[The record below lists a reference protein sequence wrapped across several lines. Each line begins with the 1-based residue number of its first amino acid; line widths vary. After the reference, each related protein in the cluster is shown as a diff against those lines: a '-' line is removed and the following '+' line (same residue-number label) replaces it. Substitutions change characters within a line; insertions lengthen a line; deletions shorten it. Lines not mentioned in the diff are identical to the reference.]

1 MQEPQ
6 NQNNGAFAWMAR
18 HPLYVIGAA
27 VLITAI
33 LSVPFLTMAP
43 TTSASQEPGGAVFD
57 ARDAVEDQF
66 VSAVFDIPIIVES
79 RDGNLLTRESLIELL
94 GNAAALRAEPQLGST
109 LLTYYDPTTASD
121 VVGVRTIA
129 DFVDARLPSGLEPAS
144 DAEVDAAVAAIIE
157 EAGPE
162 SDALGLSADTRF
174 DADTGRWIAPALLTA
189 VLADNDMLGFTD
201 GGVTLGSDTAPEEYS
216 RDVAAVIRGDERTF
230 QAWGVAIDV
239 NLTSQ
244 EQGAAA
250 GPFIGFTILAVLVI
264 VGIVFRSYWALAIT
278 GASLG
283 ALIIWLYGISNL
295 IGLENDMILSLI
307 VPIAMISFGVD
318 FAFHS
323 LGRYREERRL
333 GYAPRRAFSVGMA
346 AVIGALVLA
355 LLSDTAAFLANA
367 SSGIESLIQF
377 GIATSIALVAAFL
390 LLGIVTPLAFAT
402 IEERVGTPPRSR
414 TRTVG
419 RVAAQTGAGL
429 FAMTTVLLMVYLSPP
444 AGVAALAIYI
454 GVALVAPVMLSRRR
468 PTESDIAEGGGVG
481 RVAALVGTVVAWFAS
496 KRSIVLPVAGAITIT
511 AGFLAVQVPTEFDVK
526 DFFTADSDF
535 VVALDKVDEHFA
547 ERGGEPATIYV
558 EADLTDPVVVDR
570 LARFRDDV
578 IALDASSLA
587 RAADGRT
594 FVDRS
599 VLQVIED
606 AWASPITIQAIS
618 RTQGV
623 TLSDVDGDGIP
634 DDAAQLAT
642 LYAYTRRAGIA
653 VDSTRFLRTPN
664 DVQQRIWISD
674 DGTTTATTFII
685 GMTNTRRQESIV
697 EAREAVDPL
706 IAGLRAD
713 LQATDDNAV
722 VQLTGGPIV
731 RQESLDAVSR
741 ALQVSLPIAVVLCFL
756 IAAAFMR
763 SIRFAAVSVIPILIT
778 VALLYAFMEVAGYSI
793 NIVTATIGAVSI
805 GIGIDF
811 AIHLTMRYRE
821 ELDRSSSR
829 DMAMRRTGEGTG
841 IALLSSA
848 VSSAVG
854 FFILAFAP
862 MPMFASYGLLTAVMI
877 TMAAAATLLVLPS
890 LLVMVTREPSHS
902 IPDEEPQPET
912 ELATV

>member
-1 MQEPQ
+1 
-6 NQNNGAFAWMAR
+6 
-18 HPLYVIGAA
+18 
-27 VLITAI
+27 
-33 LSVPFLTMAP
+33 
-43 TTSASQEPGGAVFD
+43 
-57 ARDAVEDQF
+57 
-66 VSAVFDIPIIVES
+66 
-79 RDGNLLTRESLIELL
+79 
-94 GNAAALRAEPQLGST
+94 
-109 LLTYYDPTTASD
+109 
-121 VVGVRTIA
+121 
-129 DFVDARLPSGLEPAS
+129 
-144 DAEVDAAVAAIIE
+144 
-157 EAGPE
+157 
-162 SDALGLSADTRF
+162 
-174 DADTGRWIAPALLTA
+174 LLTA
-189 VLADNDMLGFTD
+189 VLADNDILGFTN

-216 RDVAAVIRGDERTF
+216 RDITAVMRGEERTF

-278 GASLG
+278 GGALG

-295 IGLENDMILSLI
+295 IGLEDDMILSLI

-333 GYAPRRAFSVGMA
+333 GYTPRRAFSVGMA

-402 IEERVGTPPRSR
+402 IERRVGTPPRSR
-414 TRTVG
+414 VRTVG
-419 RVAAQTGAGL
+419 RISAQTGAGL

-444 AGVAALAIYI
+444 AGVAALAIYV
-454 GVALVAPVMLSRRR
+454 GVAVVAPALLSRRR
-468 PTESDIAEGGGVG
+468 PAESDVAEGGGVG
-481 RVAALVGTVVAWFAS
+481 RIAGLVGSVVGWFAS
-496 KRSIVLPVAGAITIT
+496 KRSIVLPVAGVITIS
-511 AGFLAVQVPTEFDVK
+511 AGFLAIQVPTEFDVN
-526 DFFTADSDF
+526 DFFAADSEF
-535 VVALDKVDEHFA
+535 VVALDKIDEHRA
-547 ERGGEPATIYV
+547 ERGGEPAMIYI
-558 EADLTDPVVVDR
+558 ETDLTNPAVVGR
-570 LARFRDDV
+570 LAQFRDDV
-578 IALDASSLA
+578 VALDASGLS
-587 RAADGRT
+587 RAADGQT
-594 FVDRS
+594 FVDGS

-606 AWASPITIQAIS
+606 AWTSPITTQAIAEI
-618 RTQGV
+618 QGV
-623 TLSDVDGDGIP
+623 ALADLDGDGIP
-634 DDAAQLAT
+634 DDGAQLSA
-642 LYAYTRRAGIA
+642 LYAYTRLAGIA
-653 VDSTRFLRTPN
+653 VDPATFLRTPN
-664 DVQQRIWISD
+664 DVQQRIWVSD
-674 DGTTTATTFII
+674 DQTKTATTLTI

-697 EAREAVDPL
+697 EAREAIAPL
-706 IAGLRAD
+706 IDGLRAD
-713 LQATDDNAV
+713 LQAIDKDSV

-741 ALQVSLPIAVVLCFL
+741 ALQISLPIAVLLCFL

-763 SIRFAAVSVIPILIT
+763 SIRFAAVSVVPILIT
-778 VALLYAFMEVAGYSI
+778 VALLYAFMEVAGFSI
-793 NIVTATIGAVSI
+793 NIVTATIGAVSV

-821 ELDRSSSR
+821 ELDRNGSR
-829 DMAMRRTGEGTG
+829 DQAMRRTGEGTG

-877 TMAAAATLLVLPS
+877 TMAAGATLLVLPG
-890 LLVMVTREPSHS
+890 LLMMVTKEPGQ
-902 IPDEEPQPET
+902 IAPDQEPQTEI
-912 ELATV
+912 ELAAV

>member
-1 MQEPQ
+1 MKEPQ
-6 NQNNGAFAWMAR
+6 DQNNGAFTWMAR
-18 HPLYVIGAA
+18 HPLIVMVAA
-27 VLITAI
+27 VLVTAI

-57 ARDAVEDQF
+57 ARDAVEEQF
-66 VSAVFDIPIIVES
+66 VSAVFEVPVIVES
-79 RDGNLLTRESLIELL
+79 RGGNLLNRESLIELRD
-94 GNAAALRAEPQLGST
+94 NAAELRTDTQLGST
-109 LLTYYDPTTASD
+109 LLTYYDPATASD
-121 VVGVRTIA
+121 VTGVRTIA
-129 DFVDARLPSGLEPAS
+129 DFVDTRLPSGLESAT
-144 DAEVDAAVAAIIE
+144 DAEVAATFAALIE
-157 EAGPE
+157 ELGPE
-162 SDALGLSADTRF
+162 ADVLGLSADTRF
-174 DADTGRWIAPALLTA
+174 DTETGRWIAPALLTA
-189 VLADNDMLGFTD
+189 VLADNDLLGFTN

-333 GYAPRRAFSVGMA
+333 GYPPRRAFSIGMT

-402 IEERVGTPPRSR
+402 IEERIGTPPRTR
-414 TRTVG
+414 TRTAG
-419 RVAAQTGAGL
+419 RIAAQTAAGIS
-429 FAMTTVLLMVYLSPP
+429 AMTTVLLMVYLSPP
-444 AGVAALAIYI
+444 AGVAALAFYI
-454 GVALVAPVMLSRRR
+454 SVALVAPALLSRRHG
-468 PTESDIAEGGGVG
+468 TESAIAEGGGVG
-481 RVAALVGTVVAWFAS
+481 RIAALVGTVVAWFAS

-535 VVALDKVDEHFA
+535 VVALDKVNEHFA
-547 ERGGEPATIYV
+547 ERGGEAATIYV

-570 LARFRDDV
+570 LAQFRGDV
-578 IALDASSLA
+578 AALESPSMT

-594 FVDRS
+594 LVGGS

-606 AWASPITIQAIS
+606 AWASPITTQAIS
-618 RTQGV
+618 QTLGV

-634 DDAAQLAT
+634 DDATQLTA
-642 LYAYTRRAGIA
+642 LYAYTRQAGIA
-653 VDSTRFLRTPN
+653 VDSARFLRTPN
-664 DVQQRIWISD
+664 DVHQRIWISD
-674 DGTTTATTFII
+674 DGTATATTFTI

-697 EAREAVDPL
+697 EAREAIAPL

-713 LQATDDNAV
+713 LQVTDEDVV

-763 SIRFAAVSVIPILIT
+763 SIRFAAVSVVPILIT

-821 ELDRSSSR
+821 ELARSNTR
-829 DMAMRRTGEGTG
+829 DLAMRRTGEGTG

-854 FFILAFAP
+854 FFILSFAP

-890 LLVMVTREPSHS
+890 LLMLVTREPGRLA
-902 IPDEEPQPET
+902 PDEGSRPEA
-912 ELATV
+912 ELAAV